1 MTLFCCNSSR
11 FLLPPAIE
19 FATTGSNKKSPCGVV
34 CHGWGGS
41 SAARSGEGRPGRIP
55 GRGRGA
61 DSGKRQRGSSPAR
74 GGRRRTRSGEGRPH
88 ANEIRR
94 GAAAR
99 ERYPVRG
106 GRTRTTRRSSLAAAV
121 EGARWS
127 PGRRVVPA
135 GAGALLYVRC
145 ARKRETGRIVPPV
158 PRPQTFPIIKGFSGE
173 DCGSRV
179 LVLRDTCTKTFDYI

>member
-1 MTLFCCNSSR
+1 MTMTPFCCNSSR

-19 FATTGSNKKSPCGVV
+19 FATTGSNKKSPWGVV
-34 CHGWGGS
+34 CHGGGGS

-88 ANEIRR
+88 ANDIRR

-99 ERYPVRG
+99 
-106 GRTRTTRRSSLAAAV
+106 GRQ
-121 EGARWS
+121 
-127 PGRRVVPA
+127 
-135 GAGALLYVRC
+135 GALLWRRRSKERAGRLADAWCLPALVPSCTCAARGRGRPAESFRRC
-145 ARKRETGRIVPPV
+145 PGPKR
-158 PRPQTFPIIKGFSGE
+158 FPY
-173 DCGSRV
+173 
-179 LVLRDTCTKTFDYI
+179 TKY

>member
-1 MTLFCCNSSR
+1 MTMTPFCCNSSR

-19 FATTGSNKKSPCGVV
+19 FATTGSNKKSPWGVV

-88 ANEIRR
+88 ADDKALFSGGGGRRSALVAWPTR
-94 GAAAR
+94 GACR
-99 ERYPVRG
+99 RWCPPVRALREEEG
-106 GRTRTTRRSSLAAAV
+106 DRPNRS
-121 EGARWS
+121 
-127 PGRRVVPA
+127 A
-135 GAGALLYVRC
+135 GAPAPNVFH
-145 ARKRETGRIVPPV
+145 T
-158 PRPQTFPIIKGFSGE
+158 QNIKAAH
-173 DCGSRV
+173 
-179 LVLRDTCTKTFDYI
+179 